1 VSTLLADPPAT
12 AQTPPAQS
20 APPAPSEPS
29 PPAAHCVHCGATLA
43 SGQDWCLQ
51 CGAGAPGSLA
61 AVTHSWRSTAIV
73 IASLA
78 VLVAGAAAAAYAAWG
93 KRSHAPRAAHNLS
106 AAAPASAPLAGNGG
120 AGALPGTAT
129 PPGRALG
136 LGGLAKPP
144 KIPLKALTPRATPL
158 LPKATAPVS
167 TPALP
172 PTHTT
177 TTTPTTTGG
186 STASGLP
193 PALELDTN
201 AAATYDPY
209 SYPTSNFGDPSL
221 AIDGDTTTGWT
232 AQVEPSV
239 APKMAEG
246 VAVDLRSARRVADVK
261 LYTTTLGMT
270 VQVYGANSQ
279 AIPGSITDA
288 AWVPLSHALVIQK
301 KSSTIKLRNATRS
314 FRFYVLWISRAPQ
327 SAIGTPQAPGHVVVN
342 ELEWFPPGK

>member
-1 VSTLLADPPAT
+1 
-12 AQTPPAQS
+12 
-20 APPAPSEPS
+20 
-29 PPAAHCVHCGATLA
+29 
-43 SGQDWCLQ
+43 
-51 CGAGAPGSLA
+51 
-61 AVTHSWRSTAIV
+61 HSWRSTAIV

-232 AQVEPSV
+232 AQVEPTA

-246 VAVDLRSARRVADVK
+246 VAVDRRPARTGAGGRAPGTASRPADAARPHGAVRRPSTSQPSMSASCGRRACLWRRVCCAVSSP
-261 LYTTTLGMT
+261 GPPRSRRGSSRSRPS
-270 VQVYGANSQ
+270 GAR
-279 AIPGSITDA
+279 
-288 AWVPLSHALVIQK
+288 V
-301 KSSTIKLRNATRS
+301 
-314 FRFYVLWISRAPQ
+314 
-327 SAIGTPQAPGHVVVN
+327 
-342 ELEWFPPGK
+342 